1 MMDGRGLSA
10 DEEAHSCS
18 SKACRI
24 CLLTEDECSSKLIS
38 PCGCSGTSAH
48 VHLDCL
54 RKWQLSSGSQLRR
67 AVCPVC
73 RQAYTGEGVC
83 FGSDLA
89 GVLRS
94 TYARLATAWALDN
107 LALLVAL
114 LLLPVYLWADLH
126 KLFEQRWFGGALNL
140 LLMVACVLTV
150 AHCLPPLIGIRLAL
164 GVDDVGAP
172 HLRLIRHGGT
182 VPGLARGAL
191 LVSANIDGGIFHQS
205 VLVITKH
212 GEWEGTTGCAQLGA
226 QFGAQFS
233 ERQSPTPQVHPQPPA
248 RRRRGAARR
257 DAAPRPPRRRR
268 RRRRARR
275 RRPRLSR

>member
-1 MMDGRGLSA
+1 MVCHELSEFAMDGQRNSA

-150 AHCLPPLIGIRLAL
+150 AHCLPLIGIRLAL

-212 GEWEGTTGCAQLGA
+212 GEWEGTTGCAQ
-226 QFGAQFS
+226 FGAKFF
-233 ERQSPTPQVHPQPPA
+233 
-248 RRRRGAARR
+248 GAI
-257 DAAPRPPRRRR
+257 
-268 RRRRARR
+268 
-275 RRPRLSR
+275 L